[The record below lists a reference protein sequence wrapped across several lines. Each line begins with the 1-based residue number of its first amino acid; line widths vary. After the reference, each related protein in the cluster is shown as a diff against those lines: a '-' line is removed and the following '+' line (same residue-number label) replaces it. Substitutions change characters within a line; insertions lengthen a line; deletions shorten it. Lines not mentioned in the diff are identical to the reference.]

1 MVASPGER
9 TGRTQQQP
17 NAKKK
22 EEVTLGQILERRSGW
37 GKRENMIL
45 TERGSLALALD
56 LAKRFPP
63 NQLYNYA
70 NHAKDVNREVRCAR
84 KLLPCLYDVQSCF
97 IAPIFS

>member
-1 MVASPGER
+1 MRFWANDGRISWWTNRPDAATAER
-9 TGRTQQQP
+9 
-17 NAKKK
+17 KKK

-63 NQLYNYA
+63 INCIITQIM
-70 NHAKDVNREVRCAR
+70 R
-84 KLLPCLYDVQSCF
+84 KM
-97 IAPIFS
+97 